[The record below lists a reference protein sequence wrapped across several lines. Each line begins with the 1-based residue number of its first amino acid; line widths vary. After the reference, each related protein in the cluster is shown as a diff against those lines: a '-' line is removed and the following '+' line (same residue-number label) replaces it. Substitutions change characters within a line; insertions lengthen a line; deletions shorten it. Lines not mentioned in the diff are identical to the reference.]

1 MKTPHPPQK
10 TQASTLIVTLSMIV
24 VLFTLAW
31 AAFDFSFFTG
41 RNSKRINTRQQ
52 AMAVG
57 DSALELL
64 FAQFKD
70 AFSSYGGSLGNLS
83 PDRTYFKTYLSGTT
97 PLRVPTG
104 AAFPELAEYFPN
116 VSNFASARL
125 DQSPS
130 QVFTTYAIEPLDATG
145 AVATNGTCVGV
156 TTNSP
161 SGTREGKAFRYLA
174 TVVVTLPAPGGQ
186 TVTAQMSRMFEYQ
199 VKSFLNYAIFANSY
213 LEIHPGPNMTIN
225 GPVHTNAGLYVGA
238 ASGTCTFTD
247 AVEGVQLP
255 TTSGS
260 SSKYSGIFQGRM
272 VSGSNNSVAT
282 DPAHSGTG
290 TAPAGIGWI
299 NRKADAS
306 PVTPLDISQSTLI
319 QSTSPTL
326 KDQWGN
332 LLPYDTNPNND
343 SYHEIIEPA
352 VFPLTTYPDP
362 FSPNDTRTSASTP
375 FDYNHLETLRM
386 SNIADYTITL
396 DNATHDVRQPAVIT
410 ITDASGATVS
420 TTSDLYKAFV
430 TGLTVSGS
438 TYKVLTT
445 GSSFVDARE
454 ADSHGNANMQVTNV
468 DVGMLKGAV
477 DAGAIPASSDSGLG
491 IIVNDVRPTQ
501 AYVPAV
507 THNVYTT
514 STNARGVV
522 TITGTTVVVDSPA
535 IPKTEP
541 AVRLKNGYVMPSGGL
556 TVVSQNPVYVQGDYN
571 TGGSA
576 SSQPVSNSRTGNWP
590 DPTKPDPT
598 TVVNANG
605 LITYTDPIT
614 NQTNT
619 YYWQPAAIV
628 ADAINVLSNNWTDA
642 NSGSQ
647 PVAKATTINAAFIAG
662 NVPTTSSNYS
672 GGVENYPRFLEN
684 WSGVRFNYVG
694 SMVILYASQQATGVW
709 GTGVYSAPTR
719 NWAYDKNFLNF
730 GVPLLAS
737 GGSGPGGMGGGGSR
751 KTIAGGGAKM
761 YFRKQWIS
769 RTVQ

>member
-1 MKTPHPPQK
+1 MKTPHPPRK
-10 TQASTLIVTLSMIV
+10 PEASTLIVTLSMIV

-41 RNSKRINTRQQ
+41 RNSKRINLRQQ
-52 AMAVG
+52 AVVVG
-57 DSALELL
+57 DSALEML

-70 AFSSYGGSLGNLS
+70 GFASYGGSFGNLC
-83 PDRTYFKTYLSGTT
+83 PDRAYFKAYLSGTT
-97 PLRVPTG
+97 PLRVPAG
-104 AAFPELAEYFPN
+104 AAFPELAAYFPG
-116 VSNFASARL
+116 VGNFANARL
-125 DQSPS
+125 DQAPA
-130 QVFTTYAIEPLDATG
+130 QVFTTYAIDPLDATG
-145 AVATNGTCVGV
+145 TVATNGTCVGV
-156 TTNSP
+156 VTNSS
-161 SGTREGKAFRYLA
+161 SGTREGKAYRYLA
-174 TVVVTLPAPGGQ
+174 TVVVTLPAPDGQ
-186 TVTAQMSRMFEYQ
+186 TVTAHLSRIFEYQ

-213 LEIHPGPNMTIN
+213 LEMHPGPNMTVT

-238 ASGTCTFTD
+238 GGGVVTFTD
-247 AVEGVQLP
+247 SVEGVQLP
-255 TTSGS
+255 MSSGS
-260 SSKYSGIFQGRM
+260 SASKYSGIYQGRM

-290 TAPAGIGWI
+290 TAPTGAGWL
-299 NRKADAS
+299 NRNANAAAL
-306 PVTPLDISQSTLI
+306 TPLDVSPSVLI

-332 LLPYDTNPNND
+332 TLPYDTNPNND

-362 FSPNDTRTSASTP
+362 FSPGDTRTSAATP
-375 FDYNHLETLRM
+375 FDYNNLQTLRL
-386 SNIADYTITL
+386 SNLADYNITL
-396 DNATHDVRQPAVIT
+396 DNATHDVRQTPTIT
-410 ITDASGATVS
+410 ITDSTGATIS
-420 TTSDLYKAFV
+420 PTSDTYQAFV
-430 TGLTVSGS
+430 TGLTKSGT

-445 GSSFVDARE
+445 GTSFVDARE
-454 ADSHGNANMQVTNV
+454 ADSHGNANMQVTEV
-468 DVGMLKGAV
+468 DVGALKAAI
-477 DAGAIPASSDSGLG
+477 DAGIIPASSDSGLG

-501 AYVPAV
+501 AYVAAV

-514 STNARGVV
+514 STSSKGVV
-522 TITGTTVVVDSPA
+522 TVTGTTVVVDSPA
-535 IPKTEP
+535 LPKTEP
-541 AVRLKNGYVMPSGGL
+541 AVRLKNGYVLPSGGL
-556 TVVSQNPVYVQGDYN
+556 TIVSQNPVYVQGDYN

-576 SSQPVSNSRTGNWP
+576 TNQPVSNSRTGNWP
-590 DPTKPDPT
+590 DATKPDPT
-598 TVVNANG
+598 TVVNASG

-628 ADAINVLSNNWTDA
+628 ADAINVLSNNWVDSK
-642 NSGSQ
+642 SGTQ
-647 PVAKATTINAAFIAG
+647 PAAKATTIAG

-694 SMVILYASQQATGVW
+694 SMVILFASQQATGVW
-709 GTGVYSAPTR
+709 GSGVYSAPTR
-719 NWAYDKNFLNF
+719 NWAYDKNFMNF

-751 KTIAGGGAKM
+751 KTIAGGGSKM
-761 YFRKQWIS
+761 YFRKQWVS